1 MEEEEPSQAEEE
13 AERSAKKMRKI
24 PSIIKKA
31 LLAQQTIPTVPIYSM
46 MAALA

>member
-13 AERSAKKMRKI
+13 AERSAKKNEKN
-24 PSIIKKA
+24 SFDHKKA

-46 MAALA
+46 VAALA